1 MNQYLQSKQADFTN
15 ALDFFK
21 KEISALRTGRANPA
35 VLDNVQVEAYGVMNP
50 LNTVSNIAVADSR
63 SIIIAAWDKSVLKS
77 IEKAIVDAGLGFGVV
92 NEGDK
97 VRLTVPPLTEENR
110 KELVKKLNEKME
122 KTRINLRQVRDQIKT
137 TIEKAFEDK
146 AISEDDKFRF
156 VKELD
161 EFSAKKNEEL
171 KDIHNRKEKDI
182 MEI

>member
-1 MNQYLQSKQADFTN
+1 MNQYLQAKQNEFAG

-21 KEISALRTGRANPA
+21 KDISSLRTGRANPA
-35 VLDNVQVEAYGVMNP
+35 LLENVQVEAYGTMNP
-50 LNTVSNIAVADSR
+50 LNAVGNIAVSDTH
-63 SIIIAAWDKSVLKS
+63 SIVIAPWDKGVLKN

-110 KELVKKLNEKME
+110 KELVKKLNEKLE
-122 KTRINLRQVRDQIKT
+122 KTRVNLRQARDHAKSA
-137 TIEKAFEDK
+137 IETAFDDK
-146 AISEDDKFRF
+146 EISEDDKFRF
-156 VKELD
+156 IKELD

-171 KDIHNRKEKDI
+171 KEVRDRKEKDI